1 MDYIEDHIT
10 TKLKQE
16 FTPRNTRY
24 YEKKEITMKIFS
36 TSFALLQTTNCKPKN
51 CWIQVII
58 IIIDYYAKQYI
69 ATKILIEGD

>member
-51 CWIQVII
+51 C
-58 IIIDYYAKQYI
+58 
-69 ATKILIEGD
+69 